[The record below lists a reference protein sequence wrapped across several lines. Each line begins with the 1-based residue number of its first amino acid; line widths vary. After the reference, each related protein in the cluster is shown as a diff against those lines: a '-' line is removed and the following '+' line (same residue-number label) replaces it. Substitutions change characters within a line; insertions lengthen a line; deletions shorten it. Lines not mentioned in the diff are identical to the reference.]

1 MLSNANKRPA
11 LLLSNALTIEMH
23 TNHFQSSDIVRYNK
37 MGSGRTERRRRNK
50 QRYISK
56 QQAQI
61 EALQKQLS
69 DKKSFESPATAAVEV
84 CDNPSLKKQ
93 RQHIQPT
100 PIPNHSALGS
110 EGHVVENNDH
120 ENATKCM
127 RTKASAEYG
136 GYLETNNSVLGS
148 EGHVV
153 KNNDD
158 QNAIM
163 P

>member
-1 MLSNANKRPA
+1 
-11 LLLSNALTIEMH
+11 
-23 TNHFQSSDIVRYNK
+23 

-100 PIPNHSALGS
+100 PIPNHS
-110 EGHVVENNDH
+110 
-120 ENATKCM
+120 
-127 RTKASAEYG
+127 
-136 GYLETNNSVLGS
+136 VL
-148 EGHVV
+148 VV
-153 KNNDD
+153 K
-158 QNAIM
+158 ATSLRTMTMKM
-163 P
+163 PPSV

>member
-1 MLSNANKRPA
+1 
-11 LLLSNALTIEMH
+11 
-23 TNHFQSSDIVRYNK
+23 

-61 EALQKQLS
+61 EALQKELS
-69 DKKSFESPATAAVEV
+69 DKKSFESPATTAVEV

-100 PIPNHSALGS
+100 PIPNHSVFGS

-136 GYLETNNSVLGS
+136 GYLDTNISVLGS

-158 QNAIM
+158 QNATKCICTGLWIFRADNTLAKSGINVW
-163 P
+163 